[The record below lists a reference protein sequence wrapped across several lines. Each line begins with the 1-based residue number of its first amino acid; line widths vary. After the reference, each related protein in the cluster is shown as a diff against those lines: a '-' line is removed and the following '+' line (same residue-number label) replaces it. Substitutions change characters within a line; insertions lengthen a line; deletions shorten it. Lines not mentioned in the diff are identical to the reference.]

1 MAGMTVLLEK
11 DKERFLQRVSS
22 LKEAS
27 AVMKEASDQLGRM
40 LYAFNEEESQ
50 EFLQQCAY
58 GLVQAAKASV
68 GFLDCFEDATVWKT
82 SVEKRERSKSWI
94 PLAIVAAG
102 LCMTGLLLVRG
113 IGLITLAMVA
123 AGCLLA
129 FVAGVRFTA
138 VPKGGQETRT
148 EVNLSGQRVYRCLY
162 GMAVAMDSVLDELQ
176 TQATIEKRRRLDA
189 KEGLMDMGLVEMF
202 ASLLDEIYAMDASE
216 SKDAML
222 SAIRYY
228 LHKGNVE
235 LLEYNKDDARKF
247 DVLPGRGGTMRPAIV
262 QEGKLLKKGLASG
275 GR

>member
-11 DKERFLQRVSS
+11 DKERFLQRVAS

-40 LYAFNEEESQ
+40 LYAFNEEESR

-58 GLVQAAKASV
+58 GLVQVAKASV
-68 GFLDCFEDATVWKT
+68 GFLDCFEDARVWKT
-82 SVEKRERSKSWI
+82 STEKREKGKSWI
-94 PLAIVAAG
+94 PLAIVAAA
-102 LCMTGLLLVRG
+102 LCVAGLLLARG
-113 IGLITLAMVA
+113 IGLMTLALVA
-123 AGCLLA
+123 GGCILA
-129 FVAGVRFTA
+129 FAAGVRFMA
-138 VPKGGQETRT
+138 VPKGAQETRT

-176 TQATIEKRRRLDA
+176 AQAMMEKRRRLDA
-189 KEGLMDMGLVEMF
+189 KDGLMDTGLVEMF
-202 ASLLDEIYAMDASE
+202 ASLLDEIYAMDTSE

-235 LLEYNKDDARKF
+235 LLEYSKDEARKF
-247 DVLPGRGGTMRPAIV
+247 DVLPGKGETMRPAIV